1 MRKLFFLSVLTI
13 TTVSLATLAVAQ
25 HQGSS
30 NAPSSHSGQQ
40 QAPSASAPNDIP
52 TPDDDPSATTDSK
65 QTQGADQSA
74 DEKKPTR
81 GERVKKHMK
90 DQMSSWCVGAPVSHC
105 YEKDPNAK
113 PEQKGYNRQAQNQRA
128 PRSDDPQPRGEDENA
143 VDTPAAT
150 PGESSSKD
158 TKVDLSPPPGDAN
171 EHPDSSVEDEISAPT
186 EFHAWDPHRAMKN
199 VEVGDYYFKQGNYR
213 AAASRYHEALQWKPR
228 DAEATFKL
236 ANAYDKLGD
245 FIDARNNYEQ
255 YLKILPKGPR
265 AEDAQKAMAR
275 LNK

>member
-25 HQGSS
+25 QQGSA
-30 NAPSSHSGQQ
+30 NAPSSQTSQQ

-65 QTQGADQSA
+65 QTQTSDQQA

-81 GERVKKHMK
+81 GERLKKHMK
-90 DQMSSWCVGAPVSHC
+90 EQMSSWCVGAPVSHC

-113 PEQKGYNRQAQNQRA
+113 PEQKGDNKQAQNQRA
-128 PRSDDPQPRGEDENA
+128 PRSDDPQPRGDDENGVA
-143 VDTPAAT
+143 TPPAT

-171 EHPDSSVEDEISAPT
+171 EHPDSSVDDESSGT
-186 EFHAWDPHRAMKN
+186 SEFRAWDPHRAMKN
-199 VEVGDYYFKQGNYR
+199 VEVGDYYYKQQNYR
-213 AAASRYHEALQWKPR
+213 AAASRYQEALQWKPR

-236 ANAYDKLGD
+236 ADAYEKLGD
-245 FIDARNNYEQ
+245 TIDARDKYET

-265 AEDAQKAMAR
+265 ADDAHKALAR
-275 LNK
+275 LK